1 MKDMQMFSSIR
12 MLLAFVMIP
21 LLQKELDTFKDTVW
35 NTHRIR
41 QQKDTVLPHGIPE
54 HIYNFPSEYGLEES
68 GRLQKFCFLYFF
80 LYILNIVYYIW
91 RVTKVKVIRVT
102 YQMD

>member
-1 MKDMQMFSSIR
+1 MMKEMQIFSSVR

-21 LLQKELDTFKDTVW
+21 LLQKELDTFKDTIW

-68 GRLQKFCFLYFF
+68 GRRKSSCFLYFF
-80 LYILNIVYYIW
+80 LQF
-91 RVTKVKVIRVT
+91 TS
-102 YQMD
+102 

>member
-12 MLLAFVMIP
+12 MLLAFVIIP

-68 GRLQKFCFLYFF
+68 GRLQKFLFPVFLSIH
-80 LYILNIVYYIW
+80 LKHRLLHLKGV
-91 RVTKVKVIRVT
+91 
-102 YQMD
+102 